1 MNYRISEVCLLVLV
15 ETYLYMSLRHI
26 HKYKLFSPIFR
37 KAKFKDIYDI
47 VNLIVNTDNYLVN
60 SIFGGNQSLAM
71 EILMKQYHK
80 STEGIFILT
89 EKDKLVGVTKL
100 QFPDIPNNNK
110 TNIYDLIKSMGFF
123 KGIKC
128 GFKLSQLDEIK
139 LKGNEGFIEYLY
151 VDIEWR
157 LFNAEELL
165 FESIIQEALRHNV
178 DYITTKIESV
188 NYKSLKIF
196 KNAGFK
202 SSRNK
207 FFNPQIIFKRN
218 KNCVMRYHIHN
229 SDIFENSKLHLSQK
243 IEHMKEI
250 WLEKKREII
259 SAIKIS
265 LLLSSIPLV
274 AGVLAF
280 MRGYQLAVIFW
291 IFILSS
297 QFLGIRLYLSGY
309 VMGRI
314 SLTTAMMLEGS
325 NLIMR
330 LLNSESWF
338 DRIWLLPIGLLV
350 FWLMYVF
357 MKNPYY
363 NHDFIY
369 EKNSLNVKNIRN

>member
-1 MNYRISEVCLLVLV
+1 
-15 ETYLYMSLRHI
+15 
-26 HKYKLFSPIFR
+26 
-37 KAKFKDIYDI
+37 
-47 VNLIVNTDNYLVN
+47 
-60 SIFGGNQSLAM
+60 
-71 EILMKQYHK
+71 
-80 STEGIFILT
+80 
-89 EKDKLVGVTKL
+89 
-100 QFPDIPNNNK
+100 
-110 TNIYDLIKSMGFF
+110 
-123 KGIKC
+123 
-128 GFKLSQLDEIK
+128 
-139 LKGNEGFIEYLY
+139 
-151 VDIEWR
+151 
-157 LFNAEELL
+157 
-165 FESIIQEALRHNV
+165 
-178 DYITTKIESV
+178 
-188 NYKSLKIF
+188 
-196 KNAGFK
+196 
-202 SSRNK
+202 
-207 FFNPQIIFKRN
+207 
-218 KNCVMRYHIHN
+218 MRYHLHN

-250 WLEKKREII
+250 WLEKRREII